1 MMSLTFADILFYLLA
16 AAVLIFAAVVAF
28 SKNIVHS
35 GFALMGTFT
44 GVAGLYGLLSA
55 NFLAAVQILVY
66 VGGILIVILFAI
78 MLTRNIQEA
87 KLSNPTR
94 KLLLAGMF
102 GLISAALLIIIV
114 VKFPIA
120 EKTPTEV
127 HSTVTMIG
135 DSLLGKYLLPFE
147 ILSLLLL
154 ATMIGAVMM
163 VRKEIK
169 PEEIKEPRS

>member
-1 MMSLTFADILFYLLA
+1 MTLTFADILFYFLA
-16 AAVLIFAAVVAF
+16 AIVLVFAAVVAF

-35 GFALMGTFT
+35 GFALLGTFA

-66 VGGILIVILFAI
+66 VGGVLIVILFAI

-94 KLLLAGMF
+94 KLLLAGIF
-102 GLISAALLIIIV
+102 GLISASLLIIIA
-114 VKFPIA
+114 VKFPVA
-120 EKTPTEV
+120 EKNPAEV
-127 HSTVTMIG
+127 HSTVALIG
-135 DSLLGKYLLPFE
+135 DALLGKYLIPFE

-163 VRKEIK
+163 VRKEIR
-169 PEEIKEPRS
+169 PEEMKEPRS

>member
-1 MMSLTFADILFYLLA
+1 MNPTFADILFYFLA
-16 AAVLIFAAVVAF
+16 ATVLIFGAVVAF

-35 GFALMGTFT
+35 GFALLGTFA
-44 GVAGLYGLLSA
+44 GVAGLYGMLTA

-66 VGGILIVILFAI
+66 VGGVLIIILFAI
-78 MLTRNIQEA
+78 MLTRNIQDA

-94 KLLLAGMF
+94 KLLLAVMF
-102 GLISAALLIIIV
+102 GLVIASLLIIIA
-114 VKFPIA
+114 VKFPFA
-120 EKTPTEV
+120 EKNPTDV
-127 HSTVTMIG
+127 QNTVSRIG
-135 DSLLGKYLLPFE
+135 DALLGKYLIPFE

-169 PEEIKEPRS
+169 LEETKEPRS